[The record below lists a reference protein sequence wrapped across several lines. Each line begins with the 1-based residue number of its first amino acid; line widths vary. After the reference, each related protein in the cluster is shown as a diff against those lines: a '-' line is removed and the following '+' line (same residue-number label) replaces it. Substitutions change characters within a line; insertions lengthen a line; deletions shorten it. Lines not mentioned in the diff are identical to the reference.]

1 MPETP
6 FSVTQP
12 KTLGD
17 LVVRVLDADFTY
29 GSGTL
34 LNAGGAA
41 VTFEIGTVLGK
52 VTASGKLV
60 PLAPGASDGSQT
72 VAALLGDRVTV
83 AAGAETVKLTVE
95 RMAILRDSQIV
106 WPVGITGPQKTTAI
120 GQLAALHILIREDV

>member
-17 LVVRVLDADFTY
+17 LVVRLLDADFTY

-41 VTFEIGTVLGK
+41 VTFEIGSVLGK

-83 AAGAETVKLTVE
+83 AAGAETVKLTVD

>member
-6 FSVTQP
+6 FSVAQP

-83 AAGAETVKLTVE
+83 AAGAEAVKLTVD
-95 RMAILRDSQIV
+95 RMAILRDSQVV
-106 WPVGITGPQKTTAI
+106 WPAGITGPQKTTAI
-120 GQLAALHILIREDV
+120 GQLASLHILIREDV

>member
-60 PLAPGASDGSQT
+60 PLAPAASDGSQT

-83 AAGAETVKLTVE
+83 AAGAETVKLTVD